1 MSKIVTNT
9 IETSTGGAVTLTKSH
24 ASKAW
29 CNAGVTGNLL
39 DSFNVS
45 TADDDAA
52 GKIGINFTNNF
63 DNATYVPVSSTSY
76 GTDSSD
82 YRQYLA
88 TKYQNNLDETRTTAT
103 CHFGA
108 WESSYGDPGTWAM
121 TFIGDLS

>member
-9 IETSTGGAVTLTKSH
+9 IETSTGGPVTLTKSH

-29 CNAGVTGNLL
+29 CNAGVSGNLL

-63 DNATYVPVSSTSY
+63 DNATYVPTGSTSY

-82 YRQYLA
+82 YRQYLSSN
-88 TKYQNNLDETRTTAT
+88 YQNNLDETRTTAT
-103 CHFGA
+103 CHFGT
-108 WESSYGDPGTWAM
+108 WEASFGDPGSWAM